1 MEDIQSRTLFFGDN
15 LKILQEK
22 IRDNVFDLIYLD
34 PPFNSNRNYSVLFK
48 EAGIDNSAQIHAFED
63 TWDWTEETVRLF
75 TEMKNHPNP
84 KIAIL
89 TNSLAEFVGHTPM
102 MAYLVNMTARLIPLH
117 RVLKPTGSLYLHCDP
132 TASHYLKIIMD
143 VIFSKENF
151 INEIIWCYDTG
162 GRAKRYFPRKHDTI
176 LWYTKSQE
184 YNFYYENVALA
195 RDTSTMHEPILH
207 DEEGRPYQ
215 RNIKFGKEYRYYLDK
230 GVLPNDWWVDLQA
243 INPSAKERLG
253 YPTQK
258 PEALLDRI
266 INAVTKEGDWILDPF
281 CGCGTTVAVA
291 ERLKRRWVGIDI
303 SMLAINV
310 IHNRLKEH
318 YRYLRVN
325 VDGIPMDYAS
335 ARRLAERDKYAFQ
348 DWAISLIGAKPPTG
362 QSKKG
367 ADRGIDGLIL
377 FYDRLDILK
386 PKLRKI
392 IVQVKGGATN
402 RGDVAK
408 LKGDMDRE
416 DSPMGILITLQ
427 EPTTEMKREAVL
439 AGEYQYSSTTKFPK
453 MQILSIKHWFDGRKP
468 LLPSDIVNPF
478 KQASMKIGQESLF

>member
-1 MEDIQSRTLFFGDN
+1 MVDIQNRTLFFGDN

-22 IRDNVFDLIYLD
+22 ILDNVFDLIYLD

-266 INAVTKEGDWILDPF
+266 INAVTKV
-281 CGCGTTVAVA
+281 T
-291 ERLKRRWVGIDI
+291 
-303 SMLAINV
+303 
-310 IHNRLKEH
+310 
-318 YRYLRVN
+318 
-325 VDGIPMDYAS
+325 
-335 ARRLAERDKYAFQ
+335 
-348 DWAISLIGAKPPTG
+348 
-362 QSKKG
+362 
-367 ADRGIDGLIL
+367 
-377 FYDRLDILK
+377 
-386 PKLRKI
+386 
-392 IVQVKGGATN
+392 
-402 RGDVAK
+402 
-408 LKGDMDRE
+408 
-416 DSPMGILITLQ
+416 
-427 EPTTEMKREAVL
+427 
-439 AGEYQYSSTTKFPK
+439 FPLCCFD
-453 MQILSIKHWFDGRKP
+453 QILC
-468 LLPSDIVNPF
+468 
-478 KQASMKIGQESLF
+478 